1 MFSCPPLE
9 LSGSKLKIV
18 GIILKTIKIMIVGD
32 LYARAARHRHF
43 ATMNLV
49 VEFIILLSIC

>member
-1 MFSCPPLE
+1 M
-9 LSGSKLKIV
+9 
-18 GIILKTIKIMIVGD
+18 KTIKIIIVGD
-32 LYARAARHRHF
+32 LYARAARNRHF

>member
-1 MFSCPPLE
+1 MFSCPSFE

-18 GIILKTIKIMIVGD
+18 GILLKTIKIIIVGD
-32 LYARAARHRHF
+32 LYARAARNRHF